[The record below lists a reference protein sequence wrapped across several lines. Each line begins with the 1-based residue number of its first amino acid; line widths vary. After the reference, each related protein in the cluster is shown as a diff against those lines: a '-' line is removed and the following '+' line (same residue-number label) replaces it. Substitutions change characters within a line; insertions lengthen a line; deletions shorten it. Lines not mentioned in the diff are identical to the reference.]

1 MRGRL
6 RGEGW
11 LAAGFAPQADYQWRF
26 PRTEQQAASTLER
39 IVSMACAHET
49 VPSPSL
55 LISSSDFGG
64 VCLAAGFAHKLVI
77 TGSPSHKQPARA
89 YQLY

>member
-11 LAAGFAPQADYQWRF
+11 LAACFAPQADYQWRF
-26 PRTEQQAASTLER
+26 PRTEQPAASTLER
-39 IVSMACAHET
+39 IASMACAHEA

-55 LISSSDFGG
+55 LISSSYFFSI
-64 VCLAAGFAHKLVI
+64 CLAAVF
-77 TGSPSHKQPARA
+77 
-89 YQLY
+89 